1 MKNIIRFTFIGLV
14 LISAACTPK
23 TVEKVTEVEKPKVET
38 PKETLADNPC
48 TTLNDLSGA
57 AKEEAETAYVLYRDY
72 IKSKEYD
79 TALTLWKK
87 AYYAAPAANGRI
99 KYQFDDG
106 IKIYKY
112 MYEQTTDNTLKQ
124 TYYDTIMAIYDKRA
138 ECYPDP
144 GYVEGRKAFDNY
156 YYYTAQAKPGEAYE
170 LFKKAL
176 DAKGKKADYFVINP
190 MTGMIS
196 EKLINEEISIEE
208 GKKYVNILL
217 EAIEYGNANC
227 GTKCQA
233 WEVINSYAPARLEN
247 LEGIKGLYD
256 CNYYEKKYLPLLNAS
271 PTDCEVI
278 GKVYGRLL
286 WGECSPESAAIAQA
300 KTAKE
305 THCYTPPPPPGPL
318 RQAFDAYE
326 QGQYVES
333 VKLFED
339 FVNLTD
345 DVEKK
350 AKYTLLIAKIYYG
363 DLKKFSKARKYAL
376 DAAKHK
382 ANWGE
387 PYLLIGKLYASSGPL
402 CGPGTGFDSQ
412 IVTWPAI
419 DKFEYAKKIDP
430 ATAAEANKLITS
442 YKQYMPTKEDIFFR
456 GLKVGATFTVP
467 CWIQEKTV
475 IRTVD

>member
-1 MKNIIRFTFIGLV
+1 MKNLIRIALMSFV
-14 LISAACTPK
+14 LLSIACTPK
-23 TVEKVTEVEKPKVET
+23 TVEKVTEVEKPVEK
-38 PKETLADNPC
+38 PKESLINNPC
-48 TTLNDLSGA
+48 TMLSDLSGA
-57 AKEEAETAYVLYRDY
+57 AKEEAEEAYVLYRDY

-79 TALTLWKK
+79 TALELWQK

-112 MYEQTTDNTLKQ
+112 MYEQTNDKTLKK
-124 TYYDTIMAIYDKRA
+124 TYHDTIMSIYDKRN
-138 ECYPDP
+138 ECYPEP
-144 GYVEGRKAFDNY
+144 GYVEGRKAFDKY
-156 YYYTAQAKPGEAYE
+156 YYYSAVADPDEAYS

-176 DAKGKKADYFVINP
+176 DLKGEKADYFVINP
-190 MTGMIS
+190 MTGMIA
-196 EKLINEEISIEE
+196 EKLINEEIPIDE
-208 GKKYVNILL
+208 GKKYVNILQD
-217 EAIEYGNANC
+217 AIKYGNANC

-256 CNYYEKKYLPLLNAS
+256 CSYYQDKYLPLLAAN

-286 WGECSPESAAIAQA
+286 WGECDPNGDAIAQA

-326 QGQYVES
+326 QGRYVES

-345 DVEKK
+345 DTEKK

-363 DLKKFSKARKYAL
+363 DLKKFTKARKYAL
-376 DAAKHK
+376 DAAKFRS
-382 ANWGE
+382 NWGE

-419 DKFEYAKKIDP
+419 DKFEYAKNIDP
-430 ATAAEANKLITS
+430 SVAAEASKLIAR

-456 GLKVGATFTVP
+456 QLKAGNTFTVP
-467 CWIQEKTV
+467 CWIQEKTT